1 MERKKEK
8 ILNWSTNTPS
18 EQFVVLCL
26 RSLRKRR
33 RTTVTFAFLLLECFS
48 NPRVGI
54 YFSVTSPFVVTTK
67 NTTLSATLLFCCPTE
82 TLALH
87 PRNQKKSNFSFNYFS
102 ILSLSLSSYP
112 HFSILMDIFF
122 SPSSSSFFFFLN
134 SYFLFAH
141 LGFISSAWLLPFSSF
156 PSSQS
161 DRQFF
166 SERSSPMTRKKP
178 LLRYLKSQYETQ
190 NRCTPQ

>member
-1 MERKKEK
+1 MQINKSGEANKKGKEEEKEEGSGVERKKEK

-67 NTTLSATLLFCCPTE
+67 NTTLSATWLFCCPTE

-102 ILSLSLSSYP
+102 ILTL
-112 HFSILMDIFF
+112 
-122 SPSSSSFFFFLN
+122 SFFLSPFL
-134 SYFLFAH
+134 YFDGHFLFSVV
-141 LGFISSAWLLPFSSF
+141 FLLFLFS
-156 PSSQS
+156 
-161 DRQFF
+161 QFLF
-166 SERSSPMTRKKP
+166 FVRSSWLHFFCMASSLLLFP
-178 LLRYLKSQYETQ
+178 LLTVR
-190 NRCTPQ
+190 